1 MFVPGLPLNG
11 NHLQGSQSL
20 CSSDQ
25 HGSKFHDIGLNSDLC
40 LQSTLAPRGESSHG
54 IKVSP
59 IYFTSMSVEV
69 EVLLARSHLY
79 HHSGVL
85 QICRNPPSGS
95 RRWQLTVTN
104 KSKHQMIHASSVL
117 PVKCLND
124 SVV

>member
-25 HGSKFHDIGLNSDLC
+25 HGSKFHGIGLTSDLC
-40 LQSTLAPRGESSHG
+40 LQSTVSPRGESSHG

-59 IYFTSMSVEV
+59 MYLTSISA
-69 EVLLARSHLY
+69 EVLVPFSHLC

-85 QICRNPPSGS
+85 QN
-95 RRWQLTVTN
+95 V
-104 KSKHQMIHASSVL
+104 
-117 PVKCLND
+117 
-124 SVV
+124 